1 MAGQPTAKEAP
12 EGLSDG
18 VRLDPETVEEIARR
32 VVELLDGPPQLP
44 QLLTA
49 AKIAARLE
57 VTEAWVRENAKR
69 LGAVE
74 LNDGPRPRLRFDPGV
89 VAAALALRP
98 VGSVSSEEGSGSG
111 AGNVARR
118 RRRGPAVIGQKVPIV
133 AAAVSDH
140 RVKAPASPE
149 KRGVDVSTTTA
160 PNAPRTEPSTPAGR
174 SPTRA
179 ARAGNDGASSE
190 KEEAR

>member
-1 MAGQPTAKEAP
+1 MTESA
-12 EGLSDG
+12 
-18 VRLDPETVEEIARR
+18 RLDPETVEQIARR

-49 AKIAARLE
+49 AKIAQRLE
-57 VTEAWVRENAKR
+57 VSEAWVRENAER
-69 LGAVE
+69 LGAIE
-74 LNDGPRPRLRFDPGV
+74 LNDGPRPRLRFDPAR
-89 VAAALALRP
+89 VAAELALRP
-98 VGSVSSEEGSGSG
+98 VGSVSPGEGSGSA
-111 AGNVARR
+111 AGKSARSR
-118 RRRGPAVIGQKVPIV
+118 KRGPAVIGQRVPLL
-133 AAAVSDH
+133 AAALSDH
-140 RVKAPASPE
+140 RVKAPTSPK
-149 KRGVDVSTTTA
+149 KRGVGVSTTTA

>member
-1 MAGQPTAKEAP
+1 M
-12 EGLSDG
+12 SDG

-32 VVELLDGPPQLP
+32 IVELLDGPPQLP

-74 LNDGPRPRLRFDPGV
+74 LNDGPRPRLRFDPAR
-89 VAAALALRP
+89 VAAELALRP
-98 VGSVSSEEGSGSG
+98 VGSVSAEEGSGSG

-140 RVKAPASPE
+140 RVKAGASPE
-149 KRGVDVSTTTA
+149 KRGGVAPTTTA
-160 PNAPRTEPSTPAGR
+160 PNAPRTDPSAPAER
-174 SPTRA
+174 SPRRA
-179 ARAGNDGASSE
+179 ARAGNVGSSSV